1 MEVSFLPDALSCVTL
16 LNLIQ
21 GVKGASMFYIS
32 ALVAILGGAGY
43 QVLIKRVPVTLNP
56 LVNVVAVYIAVIV
69 LCLVLLPLFPLEGG
83 VVKHLKQ
90 LSWLHLALA
99 VSVTMIELGFLLMY
113 RYGWNLS
120 TGNLIT
126 SVFINVVLVV
136 IGISLLSEK
145 LSLINLAGIALS
157 IVGVALISYRSPS

>member
-1 MEVSFLPDALSCVTL
+1 
-16 LNLIQ
+16 
-21 GVKGASMFYIS
+21 MFYIS
-32 ALVAILGGAGY
+32 ALVAILGGVGY
-43 QVLIKRVPVTLNP
+43 QFFVKRVPVTINP
-56 LVNVVAVYIAVIV
+56 LVNVIAVYIAVIV
-69 LCLVLLPLFPLEGG
+69 LCIMLLPLFPLEGG
-83 VVKHLKQ
+83 LRSHLKQ

-136 IGISLLSEK
+136 IGLSFLSEK
-145 LSLINLAGIALS
+145 LSGINMIGIALS
-157 IVGVALISYRSPS
+157 IAGVALISYRTT